1 MRHEEIRRLLH
12 IYLDGMLNER
22 QRAEVESHL
31 RTCEECKRELGY
43 LRIVE
48 RGMETYPLLETPLHF
63 AEDIISTLQT
73 TPQSRYT
80 LEPITTLLELPKF
93 LFITIVASL
102 REVANDS
109 FLSIVWG
116 IRTTKKSLV
125 FALYSTVDKLKANFL
140 NMKNHYIRS
149 SLA

>member
-1 MRHEEIRRLLH
+1 MGHEEIQRLLH

-22 QRAEVESHL
+22 QRAKVESHL
-31 RTCEECKRELGY
+31 RTCEECKREFDY
-43 LRIVE
+43 LRIAT
-48 RGMETYPLLETPLHF
+48 RAIETYPLLEASPNF
-63 AEDIISTLQT
+63 AEDVISTLQT

-80 LEPITTLLELPKF
+80 LEPIATLLELPKF
-93 LFITIVASL
+93 LFITIVAIL

-109 FLSIVWG
+109 YLSIVWG
-116 IRTTKKSLV
+116 IRTTKQSLV